1 MALVKCP
8 RCELN
13 YMKEGEKYCTVCS
26 REMRGVEDTH
36 EHVEICLVCG
46 EHPVQPGSELCS
58 QCLREHKRI
67 GEDED
72 RAYVDD
78 ATGAILK
85 IDYYTHE
92 NLYPPEEQRFLFE
105 EWTEGFFSGLG
116 LEMNSEYMQ
125 SLEIHTKEEKAKDA
139 MTFRYHIQEIQYGL
153 VTVSFTVKPGGFY
166 ISFSGSR

>member
-78 ATGAILK
+78 ATGEILDDTDELEGME
-85 IDYYTHE
+85 IELAPTDA
-92 NLYPPEEQRFLFE
+92 PE
-105 EWTEGFFSGLG
+105 
-116 LEMNSEYMQ
+116 SEIEDMEREFGDD
-125 SLEIHTKEEKAKDA
+125 SAEDPED
-139 MTFRYHIQEIQYGL
+139 F
-153 VTVSFTVKPGGFY
+153 
-166 ISFSGSR
+166 